1 MRAMISETGD
11 SAIEPQ
17 LRQMAALYSSG
28 QVEAAGRIGQQII
41 QQCPENIQALQ
52 LLGIIALTT
61 RRADRAAEFFSR
73 AIRQVPATAE
83 AHYHLGAAFR
93 ELSQLEAA
101 AASFERAILLRPDYA
116 EAHFSRGITLR
127 ELGRPQAALACFD
140 ELIRLRPCDAVAHNA
155 RAAVLID
162 LQRSQQA
169 LESCDRALALAP
181 QFASAFGNRA
191 AALKQLKRPEE
202 ALASSEQA
210 IALQPDHLVA
220 HINRAAVLREQQRP
234 EEALA
239 AYERALSLHPRVA
252 DLYCHRAE
260 VLQDLRRP
268 DLALASCDQA
278 LALEP
283 GSALA
288 YLNRGSALHDLGHLD
303 EALGCYVRAQQLKP
317 QLDRAYANAAL
328 VHLLLGRFES
338 GWQLF
343 ERRKKP
349 GPGRGRSS
357 WPAPLWS
364 GEQSLAAKTLF
375 IYWEQGLGDSVQ
387 FCRYAKLA
395 ADRGAQVIFSV
406 QNSLHQLM
414 LGLDQRIQFTRQ
426 DQMPASIDYHCPL
439 MSLPRAFGS
448 TLSAIPSEVPY
459 LRGEPARVESW
470 RRRIGST
477 GFRIGICWQGNPHRS
492 IDAGRSYPLR
502 ELAGLAALPSV
513 RLISLQ
519 KGPGSNQLADLPR
532 GMAVEDLGADFD
544 AGPSAFLDCAAV
556 METLDLI
563 ITCDTSVAH
572 LAGALGR
579 PTWIVLRHTPDW
591 RWLLAR
597 DDSPW
602 YPSARL
608 FRQCHR
614 GDWSAVF
621 EEIQRELE
629 QMLPG

>member
-1 MRAMISETGD
+1 MISEAGD
-11 SAIEPQ
+11 APIEPQ
-17 LRQMAALYSSG
+17 LHQMAALYGSG
-28 QVEAAGRIGQQII
+28 QYEAAALIGQQIL
-41 QQCPENIQALQ
+41 QRCPDNIQALQ
-52 LLGIIALTT
+52 LLGIIALAT
-61 RRADRAAEFFSR
+61 RRADQAVAFFSR
-73 AIRQVPATAE
+73 VISQVPAAAE
-83 AHYHLGAAFR
+83 AHYHLGASFR
-93 ELSQLEAA
+93 ELNRLEAA
-101 AASFERAILLRPDYA
+101 AACFERAVLLQPEYA

-140 ELIRLRPCDAVAHNA
+140 ELIRLRPCEAVAHNA

-162 LQRSQQA
+162 LQRSREA
-169 LESCDRALALAP
+169 LECADRALALAP
-181 QFASAFGNRA
+181 QLASALGNRA

-202 ALASSEQA
+202 ALASCAQA

-220 HINRAAVLREQQRP
+220 HLNRAAVLRELQRS

-239 AYERALSLHPRVA
+239 AYERALSMHPRVA
-252 DLYCHRAE
+252 DLYCQRAE
-260 VLQDLRRP
+260 VLQDLGRP
-268 DLALASCDQA
+268 EQALASCDQA
-278 LALEP
+278 IALEP
-283 GSALA
+283 GCALA

-303 EALGCYVRAQQLKP
+303 EALECYVRAQQLKP

-338 GWQLF
+338 GWPLF
-343 ERRKKP
+343 ERRKRP
-349 GPGRGRSS
+349 GPGSGRSS
-357 WPAPLWS
+357 WPAPQWS
-364 GEQSLAAKTLF
+364 GEQSLAGKTLF
-375 IYWEQGLGDSVQ
+375 IYWEQGLGDSMQ

-395 ADRGAQVIFSV
+395 ADRGASVIFSV
-406 QNSLHQLM
+406 QNSLQQLM
-414 LGLDQRIQFTRQ
+414 LGLDKRIEFTGQ
-426 DQMPASIDYHCPL
+426 HQMPARFDYHCPL
-439 MSLPRAFGS
+439 MSLPRAFGC
-448 TLSAIPSEVPY
+448 TLGAVPSEVPY
-459 LRGEPARVESW
+459 LRGEPARIESW
-470 RRRIGST
+470 RQRIGGT

-502 ELAGLAALPSV
+502 ELERLAALPGV

-519 KGPGSNQLADLPR
+519 KGPGSKQLADLPR

-544 AGPSAFLDCAAV
+544 AGPGAFLDCAAV
-556 METLDLI
+556 MQALDLI

-608 FRQCHR
+608 FRQRQR
-614 GDWSAVF
+614 GDWRAVF
-621 EEIQRELE
+621 EEIERGLR